1 MGKGVQVTEWGR
13 GGGAMG
19 SGRGTKEE
27 AGLAPV
33 LGRANGSLFQ
43 VQPMEVTFPAALQSQ
58 GFSPLQ
64 IKTPMAE
71 VP

>member
-27 AGLAPV
+27 AHLAPV
-33 LGRANGSLFQ
+33 LGRASGSLFQ

-58 GFSPLQ
+58 GLSPLTD
-64 IKTPMAE
+64 KDTYG
-71 VP
+71 

>member
-1 MGKGVQVTEWGR
+1 
-13 GGGAMG
+13 MG

-33 LGRANGSLFQ
+33 LGRASGSLFQ

-58 GFSPLQ
+58 GLSLLTD
-64 IKTPMAE
+64 KDTYG
-71 VP
+71 